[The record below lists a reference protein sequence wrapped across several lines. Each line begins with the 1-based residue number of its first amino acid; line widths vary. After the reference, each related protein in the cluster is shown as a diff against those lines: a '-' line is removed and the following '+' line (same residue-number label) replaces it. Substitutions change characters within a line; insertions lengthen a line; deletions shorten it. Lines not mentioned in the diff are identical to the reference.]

1 MVAHEKRNP
10 AQLFCAV
17 PTQNDL
23 ALSSLLFSDHPTQ
36 KLEYPTPRSPHV
48 SFRASAHTGVG
59 IRSFLCRVVSAHPPL
74 HSKKR
79 TTAVIRFLVL

>member
-23 ALSSLLFSDHPTQ
+23 ALSSLLFSAQPTQ
-36 KLEYPTPRSPHV
+36 KLGYPNCDVTPN
-48 SFRASAHTGVG
+48 RAAHIHHLPRFFTSSSMRRFQSALRGLAARMLHTA
-59 IRSFLCRVVSAHPPL
+59 SLMTS
-74 HSKKR
+74 
-79 TTAVIRFLVL
+79 

>member
-23 ALSSLLFSDHPTQ
+23 ALSSLLFP
-36 KLEYPTPRSPHV
+36 PTPHKSWDTP
-48 SFRASAHTGVG
+48 G
-59 IRSFLCRVVSAHPPL
+59 IWTTKIRQMGREGNREEGRKEIPGSILNFPL
-74 HSKKR
+74 Y
-79 TTAVIRFLVL
+79 FNL

>member
-23 ALSSLLFSDHPTQ
+23 ALSSLLFSAHPTQ
-36 KLEYPTPRSPHV
+36 KLGYPSLRGGHQPDAAIRFSSARNDRARSFTAHKKETLL
-48 SFRASAHTGVG
+48 RASLFMNQNE
-59 IRSFLCRVVSAHPPL
+59 ILN
-74 HSKKR
+74 
-79 TTAVIRFLVL
+79 

>member
-23 ALSSLLFSDHPTQ
+23 ALSSLLFSAQPTK
-36 KLEYPTPRSPHV
+36 KLGYPVERDGGFPGFCTG
-48 SFRASAHTGVG
+48 RAEK
-59 IRSFLCRVVSAHPPL
+59 RENLFFL
-74 HSKKR
+74 
-79 TTAVIRFLVL
+79 FLFPAKYAIIYI